1 MTALLEA
8 AIISFLAGLLAFV
21 YGEKVH
27 NPLVGNVMG
36 FVTMGSIAILLVLL
50 IIALLI

>member
-1 MTALLEA
+1 VTALLEA
-8 AIISFLAGLLAFV
+8 AIVAFLAGLLAFV

-27 NPLVGNVMG
+27 NPLVGNIMG

-50 IIALLI
+50 IIALVV